1 MGSRRKARIIAVQS
15 LYAWEMASTP
25 VDELLRFQW
34 LDDERRESLDEA
46 TLTFSRMLVAGT
58 IENVDGVDQA
68 IERQLEHWDIDRLRR
83 VDLAVLRMS
92 VYSLFYQNDIPPN
105 VVIDEAIDI
114 ARLYSIDDSYR
125 FVNGVLD
132 GIRKSQLRHG
142 AQIS

>member
-46 TLTFSRMLVAGT
+46 TLTFSRLLVAGT